1 MFTSMDLEQK
11 ISNLLAE
18 REQKLAAEK
27 EAHNRIIVIDRTVK
41 SLKRVLKEAEE
52 IINDKVEEL
61 ETVAE

>member
-1 MFTSMDLEQK
+1 MDLEQK

-18 REQKLAAEK
+18 REQKVNAEK

-52 IINDKVEEL
+52 IINEKVEEP
-61 ETVAE
+61 ETIVE